1 MQPTTTRSSTPAKN
15 LKDAVIALAILIAS
29 GMAGYIAQDMFQPGR
44 NETFMYMLI
53 GLAFFLVVF
62 SVILAVISIG
72 KVQRD
77 LKTDKDNKNYA
88 ALVINFLVLA
98 LVIYEVASRLIF

>member
-1 MQPTTTRSSTPAKN
+1 MEPTTTRSSTPAKN

-29 GMAGYIAQDMFQPGR
+29 GMVGYIAQDMFQPGR
-44 NETFMYMLI
+44 SETFMYMLI

-88 ALVINFLVLA
+88 ALVINLLVLA